1 MIRYIAGFL
10 LLVNSVFAQGRI
22 EMANTGIIESRGF
35 DLGYRIEGE
44 GPNALVIGSSIY
56 YPRVFSENLRQHL
69 RLVFVDMRAFAPA
82 PRFENPLTFGLDL
95 LVDDIE
101 HMRQKLGL
109 GRVIVIGHSGNAF
122 LALEYAK
129 KYSEHVSHIVMIGMG
144 PDLSEESKEAADQ
157 YWQESASA
165 ARKEALNNSLKKY
178 PDLEYERIPLNQRF
192 VWNYIRHTPR
202 IWYDFKGDTS
212 FLWEGVHV
220 NMSIFEYVWG
230 NLYKDIDIT
239 EGLETLDK
247 PVFLALGR
255 NDFIV
260 APPSSWE
267 FLRPKFKDLT
277 ICVFEKSGHSPFY
290 EETDLFDQKL
300 LDWLSFHRE

>member
-1 MIRYIAGFL
+1 
-10 LLVNSVFAQGRI
+10 
-22 EMANTGIIESRGF
+22 
-35 DLGYRIEGE
+35 
-44 GPNALVIGSSIY
+44 
-56 YPRVFSENLRQHL
+56 
-69 RLVFVDMRAFAPA
+69 MRAFAPA